1 MLYKYINIAF
11 LGPLSGLG
19 FSAALYWVCWKK
31 NFFKLRESLNLLSL
45 IILTILITT
54 GFVIPI
60 GQQPIVRVIIIA
72 LCIGMI
78 YDVWR
83 KDGRLKY
90 NYRQAKREVTELRMA
105 QQNASAYLMNLAH
118 RLKSPFSAISHL
130 LVGIKAR
137 SARAQTDVNRA
148 RAIALNSNQTMK
160 SLLLSGKIDAQTAT
174 VNRTSFNLSNQIKE
188 WMSEWQALCPEHH
201 LTLNQPKADL
211 FITAD
216 VNALKEA
223 LTNLIDNARKY
234 SPTGSRIAIALKPVD
249 RQIDISVTDQ
259 GQGLPTAAQKK
270 IFDRHY

>member
-137 SARAQTDVNRA
+137 SARAQTDINRA